1 LLVLAA
7 LVVWAVVLFKAINAF
22 NPSGTKNNVS
32 FNSDSAIVVL
42 MANDDRPITVF
53 NFYYYCAD
61 RWGAWQFVLAQG
73 IRRATGYTWTPHGVL
88 VMQAAWV
95 LLGAWAFA
103 RLCRRDWAIAGIAY
117 LVAACLNREGRLM
130 LFELSQ
136 IYGWQITGLVFA
148 WLGVR
153 RVFDRALA
161 PPPVAARAMAGWVL
175 FTIFF
180 GLLAIWSSVASIP
193 MLAVLCVVEAVR
205 AWARVRSG
213 ANGSAGTGSA
223 GSDTRGGRV
232 LRTLAIGS
240 GFAIV
245 AVGIAAVGERAIKNW
260 YHRWSIAHYG
270 QDFQT
275 HFGIDYGHLLDS
287 LGHQLRHIAG
297 LSWWPL
303 YALPLVAIV
312 AIAVSWIVAIVA
324 RRSVMLDRVAAVL
337 ADDTAMAA
345 VGAYLIAALNF
356 TLAVLVDHV
365 RLNDYDSRYLTLT
378 NTFGPIAGMLTLFL
392 VVRWLVG
399 GAAPR
404 AFVRPAFALAGLVA
418 LATGFPRGTETIHHR
433 ILEETA
439 LTLVNKAPRGVLLG
453 GYWETYVFTA
463 LQPPERAMIPVT
475 WEGFSRTP
483 WTPAS
488 VRAAREVFVVYP
500 KTSGI
505 RGPSL
510 EMPPTLW
517 QHGATLTLADAHWIE
532 NDYYQFGRYINTTPA
547 PR

>member
-1 LLVLAA
+1 MTLPPAGRNAILTLAA
-7 LVVWAVVLFKAINAF
+7 LVVWAFVSFKAIDAF
-22 NPSGTKNNVS
+22 SPRSSKNNVT

-61 RWGAWQFVLAQG
+61 RWGAWQFVVAQG

-88 VMQAAWV
+88 VMQAVWV
-95 LLGAWAFA
+95 LLGAWAVA
-103 RLCRRDWAIAGIAY
+103 GLCRRDWAIAGLAY
-117 LVAACLNREGRLM
+117 LIAACLHREGRLM

-148 WLGVR
+148 WLGIR
-153 RVFDRALA
+153 RVFDAVLTR
-161 PPPVAARAMAGWVL
+161 PVSTRAMTGWTL
-175 FTIFF
+175 FTIVF

-193 MLAVLCVVEAVR
+193 MLAVLCAVEALR
-205 AWARVRSG
+205 TWARLRSDVE
-213 ANGSAGTGSA
+213 AKTDGSAGRIIRSLT
-223 GSDTRGGRV
+223 
-232 LRTLAIGS
+232 IGS
-240 GFAIV
+240 GVAIA
-245 AVGIAAVGERAIKNW
+245 AVGVAAVGERAIKSW

-287 LGHQLRHIAG
+287 LGYQLRHIGG

-303 YALPLVAIV
+303 YALPLLAIV
-312 AIAVSWIVAIVA
+312 VLAVMWIAGIVT
-324 RRSVMLDRVAAVL
+324 RRADLRDRVMAVL

-345 VGAYLIAALNF
+345 LGAYAIATLNF

-378 NTFGPIAGMLTLFL
+378 NTFGPIAGMLALFL
-392 VVRWLVG
+392 GLRWLLRAPG
-399 GAAPR
+399 PR
-404 AFVRPAFALAGLVA
+404 AFVQPAFALAGIAA
-418 LATGFPRGTETIHHR
+418 LATGFPRGSETLHYQLH
-433 ILEETA
+433 EQTA
-439 LTLVNKAPRGVLLG
+439 RTLVNKAPRGVLLG

-463 LQPPERAMIPVT
+463 LQPPERAMTPVT

-488 VRAAREVFVVYP
+488 VRAAREVIVVYA
-500 KTSGI
+500 KTSGV

-510 EMPPTLW
+510 EMPPTLT

-532 NDYYQFGRYINTTPA
+532 NDYYQFGRYINTTA
-547 PR
+547 R

>member
-1 LLVLAA
+1 MRLPARGRKSVLILAA
-7 LVVWAVVLFKAINAF
+7 LVVWAVVLLKAIGAF
-22 NPSGTKNNVS
+22 NPAGTDNNVS

-73 IRRATGYTWTPHGVL
+73 FRRATGFTWTPQSVL
-88 VMQAAWV
+88 AMQATWV

-103 RLCRRDWAIAGIAY
+103 GLCRRDWAIAGLAY
-117 LVAACLNREGRLM
+117 LVAACVHVEGRLM

-148 WLGVR
+148 WLGIR
-153 RVFDRALA
+153 RVLDRAIA
-161 PPPVAARAMAGWVL
+161 PSVTTLAGWGL
-175 FTIFF
+175 FTILF

-193 MLAVLCVVEAVR
+193 MLGVLCVLEAVR
-205 AWARVRSG
+205 AWARLKSG
-213 ANGSAGTGSA
+213 ADGSALASGS
-223 GSDTRGGRV
+223 V
-232 LRTLAIGS
+232 LRALAIGS
-240 GFAIV
+240 SVAVV
-245 AVGIAAVGERAIKNW
+245 AVGVAAVGERAIKNW

-270 QDFQT
+270 QDFST
-275 HFGIDYGHLLDS
+275 HFSIDYGHLMDS

-303 YALPLVAIV
+303 YALPLVAII
-312 AIAVSWIVAIVA
+312 AIAAMLMAGIVT
-324 RRSVMLDRVAAVL
+324 RRKELRDRVVAVL
-337 ADDTAMAA
+337 ADETAMAA
-345 VGAYLIAALNF
+345 LGAYAIAALNF

-392 VVRWLVG
+392 AIRALF
-399 GAAPR
+399 GAPAAR
-404 AFVRPAFALAGLVA
+404 ARVQPVFALIAIAV
-418 LATGFPRGTETIHHR
+418 LATGFPKGADTLYYRVLDT
-433 ILEETA
+433 TA
-439 LTLVNKAPRGVLLG
+439 RRLVDRAPRGVLLG

-463 LQPPERAMIPVT
+463 LQPPERAMTPVT

-488 VRAAREVFVVYP
+488 VRAAREVIVVHA
-500 KTSGI
+500 KTGGP
-505 RGPSL
+505 RGPSID
-510 EMPPTLW
+510 MPATLT
-517 QHGATLTLADAHWIE
+517 QHGATLTLADGHWIE

-547 PR
+547 AQ